1 MTNETNTAANK
12 ATTILAGAIERL
24 DKANNPHMKR
34 LQADLVHDLAA
45 LQSMITGFEKFGVE
59 LPFLPR
65 LQGDNSAEAIEAR
78 QVADLVAR

>member
-1 MTNETNTAANK
+1 MTNETNKAATQ

-45 LQSMITGFEKFGVE
+45 LQSMIKGFEQYGVE

-78 QVADLVAR
+78 QVADLLAR

>member
-1 MTNETNTAANK
+1 
-12 ATTILAGAIERL
+12 
-24 DKANNPHMKR
+24 
-34 LQADLVHDLAA
+34 
-45 LQSMITGFEKFGVE
+45 MITGFEKFGVE